1 MDTDSFIFHI
11 KTEDFYKD
19 IANDVKKGLDTSN
32 YDKND
37 KRLLPI
43 GKNKKVIGLFKGE
56 LGGRIIKEFVALRAK
71 TYTYLMDDKSEHKKA
86 K

>member
-1 MDTDSFIFHI
+1 M
-11 KTEDFYKD
+11 KTLLMMLK
-19 IANDVKKGLDTSN
+19 NDLTHLTLT
-32 YDKND
+32 KND
-37 KRLLPI
+37 KRLLPVCKK
-43 GKNKKVIGLFKGE
+43 KNVIGLFKGE